1 MTDDTPSKRP
11 RGRPP
16 GTRKREH
23 AVAAAEAV
31 RSRQFNSIR
40 EAARH
45 FFPLHIGARDT
56 TPPTV
61 EELRASERFSDF
73 VDYVE
78 EAFRDGELSVRDFGV
93 LGKRSIHRS
102 VQPHERK
109 KRAAANIEEIKAVL
123 ASLDDPP
130 PTI

>member
-1 MTDDTPSKRP
+1 MTAKAPSKRP
-11 RGRPP
+11 RGRPS

-23 AVAAAEAV
+23 AIAAAEAL
-31 RSRQFNSIR
+31 RARRFDNIR
-40 EAARH
+40 EAALAH
-45 FFPLHIGARDT
+45 YPAHVGPNAKPLTMA
-56 TPPTV
+56 
-61 EELRASERFSDF
+61 EASQLERFRDF

-78 EAFRDGELSVRDFGV
+78 EAFREGELSIRDFRV

-109 KRAAANIEEIKAVL
+109 KRAAANIQEIKAAL

-130 PTI
+130 PTN